1 MSHLRSTMVSSS
13 WLSNDMASALAAM
26 CPPLDPA
33 DVLQAADELTA
44 RTGAAAHVI
53 DQLLRQGVDL
63 LKSRLVVEALRALR
77 DARETDSDLAGWLL
91 ANETGVKV
99 EAERL
104 ADGAERVC
112 EKLFCHLSRMIS
124 SAGSQGILSR
134 ALHSARSGFPFLEGV
149 GAGRVPGLCLA
160 GLAEQVRDR
169 ETGEAGRGLLAV
181 LDAVLDLLVELIG
194 EDLTSRLV
202 REVWPDSPL
211 PARSRS
217 QITMPKSAAS

>member
-1 MSHLRSTMVSSS
+1 MVSSS

-99 EAERL
+99 DAERL

-112 EKLFCHLSRMIS
+112 
-124 SAGSQGILSR
+124 
-134 ALHSARSGFPFLEGV
+134 
-149 GAGRVPGLCLA
+149 
-160 GLAEQVRDR
+160 
-169 ETGEAGRGLLAV
+169 
-181 LDAVLDLLVELIG
+181 
-194 EDLTSRLV
+194 
-202 REVWPDSPL
+202 
-211 PARSRS
+211 
-217 QITMPKSAAS
+217 AAS